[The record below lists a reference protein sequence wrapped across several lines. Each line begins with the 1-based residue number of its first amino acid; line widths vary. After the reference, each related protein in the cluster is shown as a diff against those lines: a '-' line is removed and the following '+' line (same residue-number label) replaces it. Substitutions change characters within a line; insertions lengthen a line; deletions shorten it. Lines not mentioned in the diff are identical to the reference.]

1 MARSK
6 PPLFR
11 DVPKVRPAMVAP
23 PDAPRGQ
30 RPDNRGVRPEMTM
43 PDPGPTMR
51 STRRPQPARPE
62 MVAPPDAPRG
72 PRPDNRG
79 VRPAMT
85 PPAEPMGPPAPRP
98 DNSGVRPAMMPVSTI
113 ANRAMDWAGIR
124 R

>member
-30 RPDNRGVRPEMTM
+30 RPDNRGVRP
-43 PDPGPTMR
+43 
-51 STRRPQPARPE
+51 A
-62 MVAPPDAPRG
+62 MVAPPPAPRG
-72 PRPDNRG
+72 
-79 VRPAMT
+79 
-85 PPAEPMGPPAPRP
+85 PRP